1 MGRRACCLLLIGAV
15 LTGFTHGV
23 TWAQDKPADK
33 PAGQPADQMDLLREK
48 ARADKRLLISDALAL
63 TEGEAK
69 TFWPV
74 YNAYQSDMVA
84 HYDKMLAMIDR
95 FAKSYESMSDATAT
109 TLLNDYLALE
119 ASHVA
124 ILKSYV
130 PRFEKVLPAKK
141 VARLYQVE
149 NKLRALVNFEL
160 AKQIPLVK

>member
-1 MGRRACCLLLIGAV
+1 MGRRACSALLIAAV
-15 LTGFTHGV
+15 LTCLAHGM

-33 PAGQPADQMDLLREK
+33 SAEQMDLPREK
-48 ARADKRLLISDALAL
+48 ARADKRLLVSEALAL

-69 TFWPV
+69 AFWPV

-95 FAKSYESMSDATAT
+95 FAKSYESMTDATAT
-109 TLLNDYLALE
+109 TLLNEYLVLE
-119 ASHVA
+119 ANHVA

>member
-1 MGRRACCLLLIGAV
+1 MGRRACSALLIAAV
-15 LTGFTHGV
+15 LTCLAHGA
-23 TWAQDKPADK
+23 TRAQDKPGDK
-33 PAGQPADQMDLLREK
+33 PADQMDLLREK
-48 ARADKRLLISDALAL
+48 ARADKRLLVSDALAL

-69 TFWPV
+69 AFWPI
-74 YNAYQSDMVA
+74 YNAYQSDMVS

-95 FAKSYESMSDATAT
+95 FAKSYESMTDATAT
-109 TLLNDYLALE
+109 TLLNEYLALE
-119 ASHVA
+119 ANHVA

>member
-1 MGRRACCLLLIGAV
+1 MGRRACSALLIAAV
-15 LTGFTHGV
+15 LTCLAHGV
-23 TWAQDKPADK
+23 TRAQDKPADK
-33 PAGQPADQMDLLREK
+33 SADQMDLLREK
-48 ARADKRLLISDALAL
+48 ARADKRLLVSDALAL

-69 TFWPV
+69 AFWPI
-74 YNAYQSDMVA
+74 YNAYQSDMVS

-95 FAKSYESMSDATAT
+95 FAKSYESMTDATAT
-109 TLLNDYLALE
+109 TLLNEYLVLE
-119 ASHVA
+119 ANHVA